1 MTTTSPQT
9 NLAHAINETPMGA
22 YQWLIVALAVV
33 LNMLDGFDVLAI
45 AFTAKSIQSELGLT
59 GAQIGTLMSAGFIG
73 MAIGSMGLAPLADKF
88 GRRPLLIIATA
99 FSAVGMLMTYFS
111 HSVESIGFWRLIT
124 GIGVGGILPC
134 TNVIV
139 SEYANQKWRGL
150 AIAIY
155 ACGFGI
161 GAMLG
166 GLSAVVLQD
175 EFGFRSVFMTGAVL
189 TGLAL
194 VALVALLPES
204 VEFLNQK
211 QPKNAL
217 DKLTKIAQK
226 IGKTGTWQ
234 LPPLPAIKPKA
245 PITQLFAKGQL
256 KTTLLIWLA
265 FIAVMSSFY
274 FISSWTPALLE
285 SSGLAKEQSQKVG
298 MAISIGGTV
307 GSLIFGFL
315 VSRFAVKG
323 TLMSFVVLS
332 SLAIIGF
339 VLSPTLT
346 VALVLAVLVGSLV
359 NGCITGL
366 YTINPTLYA
375 SEFRSTGVGTAIGVG
390 RIGSIVSPILAGK
403 LLDMGVGKDDLYLGA
418 SGFILLAVVA
428 LYFLKQNQ
436 E

>member
-1 MTTTSPQT
+1 MNHANPT
-9 NLAHAINETPMGA
+9 NLAHAISTTPMSA
-22 YQWLIVALAVV
+22 YQWLIVALTVL

-59 GAQIGTLMSAGFIG
+59 GGQIGTLMSAGFIG

-99 FSAVGMLMTYFS
+99 LSAIGMLMTYFS

-155 ACGFGI
+155 ASGFGV

-166 GLSAVVLQD
+166 GLSAVMLQD
-175 EFGFRSVFMTGAVL
+175 EFGFRSVFMTGAIL

-194 VALVALLPES
+194 VALIALLPES
-204 VEFLNQK
+204 VDFLNQK

-217 DKLTKIAQK
+217 NQLNRIAKK
-226 IGKTGTWQ
+226 IGKTGNYQ
-234 LPPLPAIKPKA
+234 LPSKPTTAPKA
-245 PITQLFAKGQL
+245 PIRELFAKEQL
-256 KTTLLIWLA
+256 STTLLIWLA

-285 SSGLAKEQSQKVG
+285 SSGLAKEDSQKVG
-298 MAISIGGTV
+298 MAISVGGTV

-315 VSRFAVKG
+315 VSKFTPKA
-323 TLMSFVVLS
+323 TLMSFIVLS
-332 SLAIIGF
+332 SVAIVAFVFSPSLA
-339 VLSPTLT
+339 
-346 VALVLAVLVGSLV
+346 VALVFAILVGSLI

-375 SEFRSTGVGTAIGVG
+375 PEFRSTGVGTAIGIG
-390 RIGSIVSPILAGK
+390 RIGSIASPILAGK

-418 SGFILLAVVA
+418 SGFILLALVA
-428 LYFLKQNQ
+428 LYFLRPN
-436 E
+436 EY